1 MARKRNEAERERLL
15 QVAYKLM
22 TEQGFENTSLSD
34 IAKAANITKSLV
46 QYYFPAK
53 EIIATTLI
61 ERGLNTI
68 LEQLSNDKE
77 LEFPNSTV
85 MGLSVGYALF
95 NYSFNNN
102 IITKYLIQ
110 EYIENRLYTM
120 QVVDAGLNWFEEKE
134 PKLFSKL
141 REQDPHFDDK
151 LSFAFGGIIEYVYEC
166 NENGCEIDRDFIIE
180 FALKLLEPTFKIIVD
195 NSSDV
200 LNLAQYFPDGWFEKH
215 VKEYNKKMFGI

>member
-15 QVAYKLM
+15 QIAYKLM

-68 LEQLSNDKE
+68 YEQISKDKE
-77 LEFPNSTV
+77 INIPNSVV
-85 MGLSVGYALF
+85 MAFAVGYVLF
-95 NYSFNNN
+95 NYSFYNNV
-102 IITKYLIQ
+102 ITKFLVQ

-120 QVVDAGLNWFEEKE
+120 QVVDIGLEWFEEKE
-134 PKLFSKL
+134 PKLFAKL
-141 REQDPHFDDK
+141 REEDPHFDDK

-166 NENGCEIDRDFIIE
+166 NENGREIDGDFIIE
-180 FALKLLEPTFKIIVD
+180 FALKTIEPSFKLIVD
-195 NSSDV
+195 DDTDLINISM
-200 LNLAQYFPDGWFEKH
+200 YFPDDWFKKH

>member
-1 MARKRNEAERERLL
+1 MARKRNETERERLL

-53 EIIATTLI
+53 EIIATTLV
-61 ERGLNTI
+61 ERALNI
-68 LEQLSNDKE
+68 IYDQLTNDNE
-77 LEFPNSTV
+77 IHLPNSVVTAYA
-85 MGLSVGYALF
+85 VGYALF
-95 NYSFNNN
+95 NFSFYNSV
-102 IITKYLIQ
+102 ITKFLIQ
-110 EYIENRLYTM
+110 EYLENRLYTM
-120 QVVDAGLNWFEEKE
+120 QVVETGLEWFEEKE

-141 REQDPHFDDK
+141 REEDPHFDDK

-166 NENGCEIDRDFIIE
+166 NESGHNIDGDFIIG
-180 FALKLLEPTFKIIVD
+180 FALKILEPTFKIIAD
-195 NSSDV
+195 DEDDI
-200 LNLAQYFPDGWFEKH
+200 LNISKYFPDGWFNNH

>member
-34 IAKAANITKSLV
+34 IAKTANITKSLV

-68 LEQLSNDKE
+68 LKQISNDKD
-77 LEFPNSTV
+77 LEFPNSTI
-85 MGLSVGYALF
+85 MGLAVGYVLF

-110 EYIENRLYTM
+110 EYLENRLYTM

-134 PKLFSKL
+134 PRLFAKL
-141 REQDPHFDDK
+141 REEDPHFDDK

-166 NENGCEIDRDFIIE
+166 NENGQEIDSDFVIE
-180 FALKLLEPTFKIIVD
+180 YALKMLEPTFKIIVD
-195 NSSDV
+195 DDNAT

-215 VKEYNKKMFGI
+215 VKEYNRMMFGL